1 MNIITRLI
9 DNKKDL
15 RNALIAKADKVE
27 DIKELRSINE
37 QITLIN
43 AELKDLDALA
53 AEQEER
59 EAAIKEELKNKL
71 TNEYKK
77 NDESALQ
84 MRSLAK
90 VLMNRSL
97 NEEEKRAASSVV
109 NAAGNGGLIPEQFV
123 NQIDILRKGF
133 PSLKPYCHVIPVT
146 SDHGKMPAA
155 TLGQNKLVKLTGG
168 PLPEGAF
175 TSDKYTFN
183 VADYGKFVAVENS
196 LTEDEVI
203 GIITNLLFPDFAEGS
218 VNIENEEII
227 TVLKAG
233 ATAVTGAKTYED
245 IQVTIDTTLPAARN
259 GLTVVTNISGYA
271 YLKNLKDKEGRP
283 LDLITNIGG
292 VDYFH
297 GYPLIYLDDADVAPA
312 TAGNMIYYVCNLREG
327 AKFFDRKG
335 IELATSKEALFT
347 SNQTAVR
354 AIERFE
360 VVKGSVRS
368 FKSIEFAKPTA

>member
-297 GYPLIYLDDADVAPA
+297 GYPLVYLDDADVAPA